1 MEKFIWG
8 GVKKN
13 MKLKYT
19 DEAEEFKQRQ
29 LRAIRR
35 KAIMESLL
43 FYILCVIA
51 LIIISA
57 VYYLYNLLFLFN
69 Y

>member
-1 MEKFIWG
+1 MG

-19 DEAEEFKQRQ
+19 DEAEEFKQRH

-57 VYYLYNLLFLFN
+57 VFYVYN
-69 Y
+69 

>member
-1 MEKFIWG
+1 MG
-8 GVKKN
+8 GVKTN
-13 MKLKYT
+13 MQLKYT

-57 VYYLYNLLFLFN
+57 VFYVYN
-69 Y
+69 

>member
-13 MKLKYT
+13 MQLKYT

-57 VYYLYNLLFLFN
+57 VFYVYN
-69 Y
+69 

>member
-1 MEKFIWG
+1 MG

-13 MKLKYT
+13 MQLKYT

-43 FYILCVIA
+43 FYIFCVIA

-57 VYYLYNLLFLFN
+57 VFYVYN
-69 Y
+69 

>member
-1 MEKFIWG
+1 MG

-19 DEAEEFKQRQ
+19 DEAEEFKQIQ

-57 VYYLYNLLFLFN
+57 VYYVYN
-69 Y
+69 

>member
-8 GVKKN
+8 GGKKN

-57 VYYLYNLLFLFN
+57 VFYVYN
-69 Y
+69 